1 MKLLNLTF
9 QSIFQRPDSMEINFE
24 TKKGTILVTGGL
36 GFIGSHFMDLV
47 LKDGFKVINVD
58 KITYASFTLI
68 NPYLSKRYPDRYRF
82 IKKDINNLEALPDCE
97 YLVHF
102 AAESHVD
109 NSIRDGSVFVK
120 SNVLGT
126 QRLLDL
132 IVKNRLEHTN
142 GAPIFIY
149 VSTDEVFGDIKE
161 GFFKESD
168 RINPSNPYSASKAA
182 AELLI
187 AAYSRTYGLPFK
199 ITRTTNNYGDRQ
211 HPEKLIPNCMLRI
224 FRNERIRIH
233 GSGKQIR
240 NWIHVKDN
248 CRAIYAIMLKGR
260 LGEAYHIST
269 PEEFSV
275 SEVAKKI
282 LEVFGK
288 PYNESTIQHIED
300 RAGQDVRYALDAAKL
315 IQELHWSPEFK
326 FEEQLNVLAQDYRV
340 KYEKGKWPYVN
351 Y

>member
-1 MKLLNLTF
+1 MSSSSE
-9 QSIFQRPDSMEINFE
+9 Q
-24 TKKGTILVTGGL
+24 TIIVTGGL
-36 GFIGSHFMDLV
+36 GFIGSHFIDLV
-47 LKDGFKVINVD
+47 LGQGFRVINID

-68 NPYLSKRYPDRYRF
+68 NSYLEKRYPLAYQF
-82 IKKDINNLEALPDCE
+82 IKKDINDLKTLPDCQ

-132 IVKNRLEHTN
+132 IVRKKIEDRQDP
-142 GAPIFIY
+142 PIFIY
-149 VSTDEVFGDIKE
+149 VSTDEVFGDIGK

-182 AELLI
+182 AELLV
-187 AAYSRTYGLPFK
+187 AAYGRTYGLPFK
-199 ITRTTNNYGDRQ
+199 LTRTTNNYGDRQ
-211 HPEKLIPNCMLRI
+211 HPEKLIPNCILRI

-248 CRAIYAIMLKGR
+248 CEAIYNIMLRGR

-275 SEVAKKI
+275 NEVVRKI
-282 LEVFGK
+282 LNVFGK
-288 PYNESTIQHIED
+288 PFDAGTVEHIED
-300 RAGQDVRYALDAAKL
+300 RAGQDIRYALDSSKL
-315 IQELHWSPEFK
+315 TKELKWSPQFK
-326 FEEQLNVLAQDYRV
+326 FDEQIGILADDYRV
-340 KYEKGKWPYVN
+340 KFKKGKWPYVN